1 MREGSR
7 VSWKRKRVLVTGA
20 GGFIGSHLV
29 EALVRRGARVR
40 AFVHYNSRN
49 DWGQLERV
57 PRSVLGNTEVVA
69 GDVRDPFFVRT
80 AVEGCEVVF
89 HLAALI
95 PIPYSYQAPQSFV
108 ETNVLG
114 TLNVLEAC
122 RAVGVAR
129 MVHTSTSETY
139 GTAERVPMDET
150 HPLHAQSPYAAS
162 KIGADT
168 LVESYVRSYG
178 VPAVTVR
185 PFNTYGPR
193 QSARAVIPAIAT
205 QTLARRKRIALGSLT
220 PVRDFNY
227 VSDTVRGFLSV
238 AELDDASG
246 EVFNVGT
253 GKGVAIGEVGRAI
266 IDLCGN
272 GARLVRDEQRVRPG
286 SSEVMHLICD
296 SSKLRTCTSWRP
308 QVSLH
313 EGLERTVEFVAR
325 HLGAYKADL
334 YNV

>member
-1 MREGSR
+1 M
-7 VSWKRKRVLVTGA
+7 SWKGKKVLVTGA
-20 GGFIGSHLV
+20 GGFIGSHLA
-29 EALVRRGARVR
+29 EALVRRGAKVR

-57 PRSVLGNTEVVA
+57 PRTVREALEVVA
-69 GDVRDPFFVRT
+69 GDVRDPFFVNA
-80 AVEGCEVVF
+80 AVERCEVVF

-95 PIPYSYQAPQSFV
+95 PIPYSYMAPHSFV

-122 RAVGVAR
+122 RTAGVR
-129 MVHTSTSETY
+129 RLLHTSTSETY
-139 GTAERVPMDET
+139 GTARRVPMDET
-150 HPLHAQSPYAAS
+150 HVAQAQSPYAAS
-162 KIGADT
+162 KIGADK

-205 QTLARRKRIALGSLT
+205 QALARRPRVALGSPE
-220 PVRDFNY
+220 PVRDFSY
-227 VSDTVRGFLSV
+227 VADTVRGVLSA
-238 AELDDASG
+238 AELDDAAG
-246 EVFNVGT
+246 EVFNVAT
-253 GKGVAIGEVGRAI
+253 GCGVAIGDVGRVI

-272 GARLVRDEQRVRPG
+272 GARLVAERQRMRPA
-286 SSEVMHLICD
+286 SSEVMRLIGD
-296 SSKLRTCTSWRP
+296 SSKLRARTGWRP
-308 QVSLH
+308 RVSLL
-313 EGLERTVEFVAR
+313 EGLGRTVEFIAR
-325 HLGAYKADL
+325 HLDEYKADL

>member
-1 MREGSR
+1 MG
-7 VSWKRKRVLVTGA
+7 WKGTRVLVTGA

-29 EALVRRGARVR
+29 EALVRRSAAVR

-49 DWGQLERV
+49 DWGQLEQV
-57 PRSVLGNTEVVA
+57 PKSVRAAVEVVS
-69 GDVRDPFFVRT
+69 GDVRDPFFVRS
-80 AVEGCEVVF
+80 AVEGREVVF

-122 RAVGVAR
+122 RAAGVAR
-129 MVHTSTSETY
+129 LVHTSTSETY
-139 GTAERVPMDET
+139 GTARCVPMDET
-150 HPLHAQSPYAAS
+150 HPQQAQSPYAAS

-178 VPAVTVR
+178 LPAVTLR

-193 QSARAVIPAIAT
+193 QSARAVIPAIAV
-205 QTLARRKRIALGSLT
+205 QALARRRRIAVGSLE
-220 PVRDFNY
+220 PVRDFSY
-227 VSDTVRGFLSV
+227 VADTVRAFLSA

-253 GKGVAIGEVGRAI
+253 GEGVAIDEVGRAI

-272 GARLVRDEQRVRPG
+272 GAHLVRDERRVRPA
-286 SSEVMHLICD
+286 SSEVLRLVCD
-296 SSKLRTCTSWRP
+296 SSKLRGRTGWRP
-308 QVSLH
+308 RVALR
-313 EGLERTVEFVAR
+313 EGLERTVEFVAQ
-325 HLGAYKADL
+325 HLDAYKTDL
-334 YNV
+334 YTV

>member
-1 MREGSR
+1 MN
-7 VSWKRKRVLVTGA
+7 WKGKKILVTGA

-49 DWGQLERV
+49 DWGELERV
-57 PRSVLGNTEVVA
+57 PRAVREALEVVA
-69 GDVRDPFFVRT
+69 GDVRDPFFVKT
-80 AVEGCEVVF
+80 AVEGCAVVF

-95 PIPYSYQAPQSFV
+95 PIPYSYCAPQSFV

-122 RAVGVAR
+122 RAADVAR
-129 MVHTSTSETY
+129 LVHTSTSETY
-139 GTAERVPMDET
+139 GTARRVPMDET
-150 HPLHAQSPYAAS
+150 HPVQAQSPYAAS
-162 KIGADT
+162 KIGADK

-205 QTLARRKRIALGSLT
+205 QALAGRKRIALGARA
-220 PVRDFNY
+220 PVRDFSY
-227 VSDTVRGFLSV
+227 VADTVRGFLSA
-238 AELDDASG
+238 AELDDATG
-246 EVFNVGT
+246 EVFNIGS
-253 GKGVAIGEVGRAI
+253 GAGVAIGEVGRAI

-272 GARLVRDEQRVRPG
+272 GARLVRDARRLRPD
-286 SSEVMHLICD
+286 SSEVMRLIGD
-296 SSKLRTCTSWRP
+296 SSKLRARTGWRP
-308 QVSLH
+308 RVSLR

-325 HLGAYKADL
+325 HLDEYKADSYTL
-334 YNV
+334 

>member
-1 MREGSR
+1 M
-7 VSWKRKRVLVTGA
+7 SWTGKQVLVTGA

-29 EALVRRGARVR
+29 EALVREGARVR

-49 DWGQLERV
+49 DWGQLERLRDGALDGV
-57 PRSVLGNTEVVA
+57 EMVA

-80 AVEGCEVVF
+80 AVAGCETVF

-95 PIPYSYQAPQSFV
+95 PIPYSYLAPQSFV

-122 RAVGVAR
+122 RAEGVAR
-129 MVHTSTSETY
+129 LVHTSTSETY
-139 GTAERVPMDET
+139 GTARRVPMDET
-150 HPLHAQSPYAAS
+150 HPLQAQSPYAAS
-162 KIGADT
+162 KIGADK

-178 VPAVTVR
+178 MPAVTVR

-193 QSARAVIPAIAT
+193 QSARAVIPAIAV
-205 QTLARRKRIALGSLT
+205 QALAGRKQIAVGSIE
-220 PVRDFNY
+220 PVRDFCF
-227 VSDTVRGFLSV
+227 VQDTVDGFLS
-238 AELDDASG
+238 AAALDDGAG

-253 GKGVAIGEVGRAI
+253 GTGTAIGDVGRTI

-272 GARLVRDEQRVRPG
+272 GAALMLDEQRVRPEA
-286 SSEVMHLICD
+286 SEVSRLVCD
-296 SSKLRTCTSWRP
+296 SSKLQARAGWRP
-308 QVSLH
+308 SVPLRD
-313 EGLERTVEFVAR
+313 GLERTIEFIGQ
-325 HLGAYKADL
+325 HLDEYKTDL

>member
-1 MREGSR
+1 MG
-7 VSWKRKRVLVTGA
+7 WKGTRVLVTGA

-29 EALVRRGARVR
+29 EALVRRGAAVR

-49 DWGQLERV
+49 DWGQLERASK
-57 PRSVLGNTEVVA
+57 SVRAAIEVVA

-80 AVEGCEVVF
+80 AVEGCTVVF

-95 PIPYSYQAPQSFV
+95 PIPYSYKAPQSFV

-122 RAVGVAR
+122 RAAGVAR
-129 MVHTSTSETY
+129 LVHTSTSETY
-139 GTAERVPMDET
+139 GTARCVPMDEA
-150 HPLHAQSPYAAS
+150 HPHQAQSPYAAS
-162 KIGADT
+162 KIGADA
-168 LVESYVRSYG
+168 LIESYVRSYG

-205 QTLARRKRIALGSLT
+205 QVLAKRRRIAIGSLE
-220 PVRDFNY
+220 PVRDFSY
-227 VSDTVRGFLSV
+227 VGDTVRAFLSA

-253 GKGVAIGEVGRAI
+253 GEGVAIDEVGRAI

-272 GARLVRDEQRVRPG
+272 GARLVRDEQRVRPA
-286 SSEVMHLICD
+286 SSEVMRLVCD
-296 SSKLRTCTSWRP
+296 SSKLRRSTGWRP
-308 QVSLH
+308 RVALR
-313 EGLERTVEFVAR
+313 EGLERTVQFVAR
-325 HLGAYKADL
+325 HLGEYKADL
-334 YNV
+334 YTV